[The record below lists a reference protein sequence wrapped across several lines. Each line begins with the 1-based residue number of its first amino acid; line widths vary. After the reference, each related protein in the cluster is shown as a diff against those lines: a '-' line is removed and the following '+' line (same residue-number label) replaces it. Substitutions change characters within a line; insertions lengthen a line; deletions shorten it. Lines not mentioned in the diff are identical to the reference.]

1 MNIKRENKM
10 KIFRA
15 YIITAAVCLC
25 ITSAVAAIFVADEN
39 AKKIT
44 LGQENAVL
52 VLNSGDEKYYSDP
65 VNPLPF
71 LEKLKEGAEKAASI
85 APPPISNIY
94 WFVVNSEKLTN

>member
-1 MNIKRENKM
+1 M

-25 ITSAVAAIFVADEN
+25 ITSAVAGIFVADEN

-52 VLNSGDEKYYSDP
+52 VLNSNDEKYYSDSL
-65 VNPLPF
+65 NPLPF

-94 WFVVNSEKLTN
+94 WFIVNSKSVMN

>member
-1 MNIKRENKM
+1 M

-15 YIITAAVCLC
+15 YIITAVVCLC
-25 ITSAVAAIFVADEN
+25 LTSSIAAIFVADEN

-44 LGQENAVL
+44 LGQENTVL
-52 VLNSGDEKYYSDP
+52 VLSSADEKYYSDP
-65 VNPLPF
+65 INPLPF

-94 WFVVNSEKLTN
+94 WFVINSKRTAN

>member
-1 MNIKRENKM
+1 M

-52 VLNSGDEKYYSDP
+52 VLSSADEKYYSDP

-71 LEKLKEGAEKAASI
+71 LEKLKNGAEKAASI
-85 APPPISNIY
+85 APPPINNIY
-94 WFVVNSEKLTN
+94 WFVVNSKTLMN

>member
-1 MNIKRENKM
+1 M

-15 YIITAAVCLC
+15 YIITAVVCLC

-52 VLNSGDEKYYSDP
+52 VLSSTDEKYYSDP

-71 LEKLKEGAEKAASI
+71 LEKLQEGAEKAASI
-85 APPPISNIY
+85 APPPINNIY
-94 WFVVNSEKLTN
+94 WFIINSKTSAN

>member
-1 MNIKRENKM
+1 M

-15 YIITAAVCLC
+15 YIITAVVCLC
-25 ITSAVAAIFVADEN
+25 ITSGVAAVFVADEN

-52 VLNSGDEKYYSDP
+52 VLSSADEKYYSDS

-71 LEKLKEGAEKAASI
+71 LEKLKESAEKAASI
-85 APPPISNIY
+85 APPPINNIY
-94 WFVVNSEKLTN
+94 WFIANSKRIMN